1 MMKVRRALISLSD
14 KSGIIE
20 FCSELHKLNIQLL
33 STGGTAKALR
43 EAGLPVTDVS
53 KVTGFPEIMDG
64 RVKTLHP
71 KIHGGLLAVRDNPA
85 HMQALE
91 QNGIEPIDLVCIN
104 LYPFEKTVA
113 QPNVSLADAIENID
127 IGGPAM
133 IRASAKNYHHVAVVT
148 DPKDYPLVLKELAR
162 YGAVTHGTR
171 ELLAIKA
178 FNLTSRYDG
187 AIDSFLSARLEGQQ
201 NLHLHYSWGTE
212 LRYGENGHQ
221 AAWFYKDAASKEM
234 GVSFGQVLAGKPMS
248 YNNYIDANAALE
260 AVKDFDPALP
270 AVAVVKHTNP
280 CGLATGKTA
289 AEALA
294 RAWEGD
300 PISAFGGVIACNQ
313 VVDLAFAKYLKGEEV
328 KHYSYTVKNG
338 EYIPTE
344 VRVGKFV
351 EVIVAPGFEPDALEY
366 LRNKSKQIRLIE
378 TNAPG
383 PKDRLTVKSI
393 TGGVLVQER
402 DQQLLEKFEV
412 VTKRPFD
419 GNLRNLAEFTL
430 LACKHT
436 KSNAIVLGREYAPG
450 CFQVLGMG
458 AGQPNRVDSMRKL
471 ALPKALE
478 NFKREWANQGQTG
491 DFEAAWAAALAQM
504 VMASDAFLPFDD
516 TIREAHSLGIRLVV
530 QPGGSMRDEDSIKA
544 CDELGM
550 SMAFTGLRHFNH

>member
-43 EAGLPVTDVS
+43 DAGLPVTDVS

-113 QPNVSLADAIENID
+113 QPNVSLMDAIENID

-148 DPKDYPLVLKELAR
+148 DPKDYKLVLKELNH
-162 YGAVTHGTR
+162 YGEVTHGTR

-187 AIDSFLSARLEGQQ
+187 AIDSFLSKRLEGQE
-201 NLHLHYSWGTE
+201 NIHLHYSWGSE

-221 AAWFYKDAASKEM
+221 AAWFYKDPVSKEM
-234 GVSFGQVLAGKPMS
+234 GVAFGEVLAGKPMS

-260 AVKDFDPALP
+260 AVKDCDPATP
-270 AVAVVKHTNP
+270 AVSVIKHTNP
-280 CGLATGKTA
+280 CGLATGKSV

-313 VVDLAFAKYLKGEEV
+313 VVDLAFAKD
-328 KHYSYTVKNG
+328 
-338 EYIPTE
+338 
-344 VRVGKFV
+344 R
-351 EVIVAPGFEPDALEY
+351 
-366 LRNKSKQIRLIE
+366 KS
-378 TNAPG
+378 
-383 PKDRLTVKSI
+383 
-393 TGGVLVQER
+393 
-402 DQQLLEKFEV
+402 V
-412 VTKRPFD
+412 V
-419 GNLRNLAEFTL
+419 
-430 LACKHT
+430 
-436 KSNAIVLGREYAPG
+436 
-450 CFQVLGMG
+450 
-458 AGQPNRVDSMRKL
+458 
-471 ALPKALE
+471 
-478 NFKREWANQGQTG
+478 
-491 DFEAAWAAALAQM
+491 
-504 VMASDAFLPFDD
+504 
-516 TIREAHSLGIRLVV
+516 
-530 QPGGSMRDEDSIKA
+530 
-544 CDELGM
+544 
-550 SMAFTGLRHFNH
+550 